1 MEQENTDFDIIE
13 ECQHDVVV
21 KMDALRAAYDEPTGN
36 LKNALQAAYDET
48 TGCLKDVLLAA
59 PNEPTGSLKV
69 SKDEVL
75 FAPFIGSM
83 WELPLSALLWLNS

>member
-36 LKNALQAAYDET
+36 LK
-48 TGCLKDVLLAA
+48 DVLLAA

-69 SKDEVL
+69 SEDEVL

-83 WELPLSALLWLNS
+83 WELPLSAFLWLNSLGSPSISW